1 MRLGPAG
8 EIRAARSVRAAR
20 SGVASGRC
28 PLWRY
33 WTAGLSAAALL
44 LVACSGTK
52 VESAP
57 KAQDGV
63 PVVTAKVEQK
73 PVPVDINVIGNVEAY
88 ATISVKAQIGGE
100 LMKVYFQEGDFVRKG
115 DLLFQIDPRPYQAA
129 LKLAEANLARDRAQ
143 ASLAEANLAKDI
155 YQQKYAEDQSRRY
168 SRLFEEGV
176 ASKEQNDQ
184 MRTSADASAEAVRA
198 DKAAIESARAAVAA
212 DQAAVER
219 AKLDLSYCEIRS
231 PIDGRTGNLSVKQ
244 GNVVKATDV
253 ELVTINQVQ
262 PIYVTFSVPESQLPE
277 VKKYM
282 AQGKVTV
289 FATIPNENVP
299 PEQGVLTFVDNAVD
313 LTTGTIKLKGTFPNP
328 GRKLWPGQFVRVALR
343 LTTEPNAVVVQSQA
357 VQTGQ
362 DGKFV
367 FVVKPDMTVESRPVI
382 VGRRIDQEV
391 VIEKGLQAGEVV
403 VTDGQLRL
411 APGVRVQPKNP
422 QGA

>member
-1 MRLGPAG
+1 M
-8 EIRAARSVRAAR
+8 
-20 SGVASGRC
+20 
-28 PLWRY
+28 
-33 WTAGLSAAALL
+33 
-44 LVACSGTK
+44 
-52 VESAP
+52 
-57 KAQDGV
+57 
-63 PVVTAKVEQK
+63 
-73 PVPVDINVIGNVEAY
+73 DINVIGNVEAY

-115 DLLFQIDPRPYQAA
+115 ELLFQIDPRPYQAA

-343 LTTEPNAVVVQSQA
+343 LTTEPKAVVVQSQA

>member
-1 MRLGPAG
+1 
-8 EIRAARSVRAAR
+8 
-20 SGVASGRC
+20 
-28 PLWRY
+28 
-33 WTAGLSAAALL
+33 
-44 LVACSGTK
+44 
-52 VESAP
+52 
-57 KAQDGV
+57 
-63 PVVTAKVEQK
+63 
-73 PVPVDINVIGNVEAY
+73 
-88 ATISVKAQIGGE
+88 
-100 LMKVYFQEGDFVRKG
+100 
-115 DLLFQIDPRPYQAA
+115 
-129 LKLAEANLARDRAQ
+129 
-143 ASLAEANLAKDI
+143 
-155 YQQKYAEDQSRRY
+155 
-168 SRLFEEGV
+168 
-176 ASKEQNDQ
+176 

-282 AQGKVTV
+282 AQGRVTV

-343 LTTEPNAVVVQSQA
+343 LTTQPNAVVVQSQA